1 MRISYPGFLLTLG
14 CLTSAGLL
22 PYIFSN
28 QVSLLTNT
36 DSGSLSNLIF
46 SCFLADFAW
55 SVGFSYTICFTAAA
69 RRFSNSWLIC
79 NLTAAFALSCL
90 LEFCQHRGVLP
101 GTGDLLDVFC
111 YASGFFS
118 GFLLNDYQQ
127 SRHFLIVSND
137 KKIAFFK

>member
-28 QVSLLTNT
+28 QVSVLTNT

-69 RRFSNSWLIC
+69 RRLSNSWLIG

-90 LEFCQHRGVLP
+90 LEFCQHLGLLP
-101 GTGDLLDVFC
+101 GTGDILDVC
-111 YASGFFS
+111 SYLSGFFS
-118 GFLLNDYQQ
+118 GFLLFSFQH
-127 SRHFLIVSND
+127 SRKHQILSR
-137 KKIAFFK
+137 